1 MGAAHL
7 SSSSEEAVLVSIRR
21 SQGIVKIQ
29 QIEAVYRSRHP
40 DDYPPE
46 RLPEIAFL
54 GRSNVGKSSL
64 INSLLG
70 RKKLAAT
77 SKSPGKTREI
87 AWYRVSGA
95 MGACFFVDLPGYGYA
110 KVPRQIRE
118 ERWAQLIDTYLL
130 SDRPLALAI
139 QLLDIRRGKPTD
151 LDEQMI
157 HWLREVRVPHI
168 FALTKSDKLNR
179 APRARAVQEFA
190 NILGTSEEDAP
201 VPFSAVTA
209 EGKRELW
216 SLIDQRLAHYEPP
229 SSSDDNVFI
238 QKHGIEV
245 RRV

>member
-1 MGAAHL
+1 MGHL
-7 SSSSEEAVLVSIRR
+7 PPPSDEVVGCSHSG

-29 QIEAVYRSRHP
+29 QIEAVYRSRRP

-64 INSLLG
+64 LNSLLG

-87 AWYRVSGA
+87 AWYRLSGA
-95 MGACFFVDLPGYGYA
+95 TGACFFVDLPGYGYA
-110 KVPRQIRE
+110 KVARQIRE
-118 ERWAQLIDTYLL
+118 ELWAQLIDTYLL
-130 SDRPLALAI
+130 SDRPLAVAI

-157 HWLREVRVPHI
+157 HWLREVGVPHI
-168 FALTKSDKLNR
+168 FALTKSDKLKR
-179 APRARAVQEFA
+179 GPRARAAQKFA
-190 NILGTSEEDAP
+190 EILGTSEEDAP

-216 SLIDQRLAHYEPP
+216 SLIDQRLAQYEHP
-229 SSSDDNVFI
+229 SSNDDNAFI

-245 RRV
+245 RRA

>member
-1 MGAAHL
+1 
-7 SSSSEEAVLVSIRR
+7 
-21 SQGIVKIQ
+21 VKIQ
-29 QIEAVYRSRHP
+29 QIEVAYRSRRP
-40 DDYPPE
+40 GDYPPE

-64 INSLLG
+64 LNSLLG

-87 AWYRVSGA
+87 AWYRLSGA
-95 MGACFFVDLPGYGYA
+95 AGACFFVDLPGYGYA
-110 KVPRQIRE
+110 KVARQIRE
-118 ERWAQLIDTYLL
+118 GLWAQLIDTYLL

-139 QLLDIRRGKPTD
+139 QLLDIRRGKPTE

-168 FALTKSDKLNR
+168 FALTKSDKLKR
-179 APRARAVQEFA
+179 GPRARAAQEFA
-190 NILGTSEEDAP
+190 KTLGTSAEDAP

-216 SLIDQRLAHYEPP
+216 SLIDQRLDQFEYT
-229 SSSDDNVFI
+229 SSSDDNAFI
-238 QKHGIEV
+238 REHGIEM
-245 RRV
+245 RKA

>member
-1 MGAAHL
+1 MAWGHRPPL
-7 SSSSEEAVLVSIRR
+7 KMAVLGAHSG
-21 SQGIVKIQ
+21 SQEIVKIQ
-29 QIEAVYRSRHP
+29 QIEAVYRSRRP

-87 AWYRVSGA
+87 AWYRLSGA
-95 MGACFFVDLPGYGYA
+95 AGACFFVDLPGYGYA
-110 KVPRQIRE
+110 KVPQKIRQE
-118 ERWAQLIDTYLL
+118 VWAQLIDTYLL
-130 SDRPLALAI
+130 SDRPLAVAI

-157 HWLREVRVPHI
+157 HWLREVGVPHI
-168 FALTKSDKLNR
+168 FALTKSDKLKR
-179 APRARAVQEFA
+179 GPRAQAAQEFA
-190 NILGTSEEDAP
+190 EILGTSEEDAP

-216 SLIDQRLAHYEPP
+216 SLIDRRLAHYEHP
-229 SSSDDNVFI
+229 SSSDDNAFV
-238 QKHGIEV
+238 QKRETEV
-245 RRV
+245 TRA

>member
-1 MGAAHL
+1 L
-7 SSSSEEAVLVSIRR
+7 
-21 SQGIVKIQ
+21 QGIVKIQ
-29 QIEAVYRSRHP
+29 QIEVAYRSRRP

-87 AWYRVSGA
+87 AWYRLSGA
-95 MGACFFVDLPGYGYA
+95 QGECFFVDLPGYGYA
-110 KVPRQIRE
+110 KVAKKIRE
-118 ERWAQLIDTYLL
+118 ELWAQLIDTYLL

-139 QLLDIRRGKPTD
+139 QLLDIRRGKPTE

-157 HWLREVRVPHI
+157 GWLREVGVPHV
-168 FALTKSDKLNR
+168 FALTKSDKLKR
-179 APRARAVQEFA
+179 GPRGQAAHKFARA
-190 NILGTSEEDAP
+190 LGTGEADAP
-201 VPFSAVTA
+201 IPFSAVTA

-216 SLIDQRLAHYEPP
+216 SRIDQRLAQFEDL
-229 SSSDDNVFI
+229 SSTEENELMMLPD
-238 QKHGIEV
+238 IEA

>member
-1 MGAAHL
+1 LHSG
-7 SSSSEEAVLVSIRR
+7 

-29 QIEAVYRSRHP
+29 QIEAAYRSRRP

-64 INSLLG
+64 INSLLN

-77 SKSPGKTREI
+77 SKTPGKTREI
-87 AWYRVSGA
+87 AWYRLSGA
-95 MGACFFVDLPGYGYA
+95 TEACFFVDLPGYGYA
-110 KVPRQIRE
+110 KIPKQIRE
-118 ERWAQLIDTYLL
+118 EVWAQLIDTYLL

-139 QLLDIRRGKPTD
+139 QLLDIRRGKPTE

-157 HWLREVRVPHI
+157 HWLREARVPHI
-168 FALTKSDKLNR
+168 FALTKSDKLKKG
-179 APRARAVQEFA
+179 PRAQAAQEFA
-190 NILGTSEEDAP
+190 EILGTSEEDAP

-216 SLIDQRLAHYEPP
+216 SLIDQRLAQFKFP
-229 SSSDDNVFI
+229 SSKNDDAFI
-238 QKHGIEV
+238 QKQGIEV
-245 RRV
+245 RRA

>member
-1 MGAAHL
+1 MGHL
-7 SSSSEEAVLVSIRR
+7 SPSSDEVSHR
-21 SQGIVKIQ
+21 SPPGSQEIVKIQ
-29 QIEAVYRSRHP
+29 QIEVAYRSRRP

-77 SKSPGKTREI
+77 SKTPGKTREI
-87 AWYRVSGA
+87 AWYRLSGA
-95 MGACFFVDLPGYGYA
+95 TDACFFVDLPGYGYA
-110 KVPRQIRE
+110 KVARKVRE
-118 ERWAQLIDTYLL
+118 ELWSQLIDTYLL

-157 HWLREVRVPHI
+157 HWLREVKVPHV
-168 FALTKSDKLNR
+168 FALTKSDKLKRN
-179 APRARAVQEFA
+179 PRARATQEFA
-190 NILGTSEEDAP
+190 RILGTSEEDGP
-201 VPFSAVTA
+201 VPFSSVTA

-216 SLIDQRLAHYEPP
+216 SRIDQRLAQYEHP
-229 SSSDDNVFI
+229 SSNDDNAFL
-238 QKHGIEV
+238 QKTGIEV
-245 RRV
+245 RRA